1 MWWKCLGWIPE
12 IRLSSTHT
20 IRTNG
25 SDTIERWVL
34 NNPITEI
41 DREVIL
47 ADYPN
52 SKAIRLTVTIA
63 DPGRVIDINSMTVTV
78 RYRGERHPT
87 ICSVDDVKY
96 SSALTPTTEGDNLFD
111 GEPDTTWHS
120 KVGVFTEDAN
130 AIPQSTDLKSSNG
143 PLAGQ
148 WVTCRLPPGSTV
160 YGYIMRQRYPA
171 YDNFFDHSN
180 VGHPRGWS
188 IVTSDDGDIWQ
199 FAQRDL
205 KDTWTG
211 ELRVQLAEPIVNA
224 KYIGIIVH
232 SVSGARGISPTW
244 CAFNGLDFQ
253 CM

>member
-1 MWWKCLGWIPE
+1 M
-12 IRLSSTHT
+12 
-20 IRTNG
+20 
-25 SDTIERWVL
+25 
-34 NNPITEI
+34 
-41 DREVIL
+41 
-47 ADYPN
+47 
-52 SKAIRLTVTIA
+52 RLTDYIDFKPSKLPLFLQSEVAECGITCIA
-63 DPGRVIDINSMTVTV
+63 MIAYYHG
-78 RYRGERHPT
+78 Y
-87 ICSVDDVKY
+87 
-96 SSALTPTTEGDNLFD
+96 
-111 GEPDTTWHS
+111 
-120 KVGVFTEDAN
+120 KVN
-130 AIPQSTDLKSSNG
+130 M
-143 PLAGQ
+143 LA
-148 WVTCRLPPGSTV
+148 
-160 YGYIMRQRYPA
+160 MRQRYPA